1 MAIEILP
8 QSQRQQS
15 QRQHIWVYINYG
27 LYGDCTSVAKLIFD
41 ASYSFWD
48 VFYNQS

>member
-8 QSQRQQS
+8 QRQQS

-27 LYGDCTSVAKLIFD
+27 LYDDCTSVAKLIFD
-41 ASYSFWD
+41 ASYSFW
-48 VFYNQS
+48 